1 MGSDGK
7 SVTSLEDQKIGIR
20 TKLAAL
26 WTGHFLLWTFG
37 DMVSL
42 LQEETEPVSDDLLLF
57 VAAPL
62 AIIQASMILFSLI
75 GRPVAIRLASIGLGA
90 VYTVFNLGYI
100 SEAQAGWEYLLGIGY
115 VVVSALI
122 IWHAWKWP
130 EEKDI
135 PKTQVP

>member
-1 MGSDGK
+1 MESDRK

-42 LQEETEPVSDDLLLF
+42 LQQKNEPASEDLLLF

-62 AIIQASMILFSLI
+62 ALIQASMILFSLI
-75 GRPVAIRLASIGLGA
+75 GRPVAIRWASMGLGA
-90 VYTVFNLGYI
+90 VFTVFNLGFI
-100 SEAQAGWEYLLGIGY
+100 SEAQAGWEYLLGMGY
-115 VVVSALI
+115 LAVSALI
-122 IWHAWKWP
+122 ILFAWKWP
-130 EEKDI
+130 EQQAI
-135 PKTQVP
+135 PETEGA

>member
-1 MGSDGK
+1 MESNEK
-7 SVTSLEDQKIGIR
+7 SATSLEDQKISIR

-42 LQEETEPVSDDLLLF
+42 LQEKTEPVSDDLLLF
-57 VAAPL
+57 VAVPL
-62 AIIQASMILFSLI
+62 ALIQASMILFSLV
-75 GRPVAIRLASIGLGA
+75 GKPVAIRWASIGLGA

-122 IWHAWKWP
+122 IWYAWKWP
-130 EEKDI
+130 EH
-135 PKTQVP
+135 